1 MSEGRYRALIVDD
14 EAMARRMLTFALQR
28 EGFSCD
34 TAGDG
39 EEALLKLGR
48 SSFQLVVTDLRMPHK
63 NGHALAVELLKDADR
78 PVIAVHTSVV
88 EPRLAKDMMI
98 RGVDDIVYKPTDY
111 AAFAAKMKILVARR
125 QHQIRFHGGAAGDT
139 PHAAGEP
146 GSAVA
151 ASLPGKLSRADV
163 VSQLSVNTGAM
174 PISQTALDVYRL
186 TLNPD
191 SEAVEIAEAVER
203 DPTLTSEV
211 LRLGNSTHYNPS
223 GKELCDL
230 KDCVLRVGRR
240 RIGELALAANACAA
254 IKGKKSLVGIDAD
267 LAWRRSLAAGIA
279 AQLLV
284 DQGRSPQAGH
294 GLVLGAVMHLL
305 GRVLLSNVFT
315 SEYKKLIEVA
325 RQSGEALVTL
335 EQETFS
341 ATQSE
346 IMSELL
352 TIWKIPAEVA
362 GPLRHVDR
370 QYGSLASLSEAER
383 SRIELV
389 KLAVLIGEVA
399 VGHWEPWDLIE
410 LPSIRVIERVG
421 AASLHNVVRA
431 TREELL
437 SVGGGAPVGRANKSG
452 QSLPVRRVGYVRAVD
467 RGYDFLA
474 AILPTM
480 GVELSVSGFEA
491 HDHVIINGLDAK
503 VDEIRSVMAAYD
515 RPQTK
520 LFCETCNEERFR
532 RCGETLALPNS
543 MARLDLIR
551 WLDAAAPA
559 EGRPAIAPVLA
570 DA

>member
-1 MSEGRYRALIVDD
+1 MSETRYRALVVDD
-14 EAMARRMLTFALQR
+14 EAIARRMLTFALQR

-39 EEALLKLGR
+39 EEALLKLARGG
-48 SSFQLVVTDLRMPHK
+48 FHLVVTDLRMPHK
-63 NGHALAVELLKDADR
+63 NGHALAVELLKYADR

-125 QHQIRFHGGAAGDT
+125 QHQQKPSGGAAGES
-139 PHAAGEP
+139 PQPAAQP
-146 GSAVA
+146 GSTAA
-151 ASLPGKLSRADV
+151 ASLPGTLSRDEV
-163 VSQLSVNTGAM
+163 VSQLSVSTGAM

-223 GKELCDL
+223 GKELSDL

-240 RIGELALAANACAA
+240 RIGELALAANACAT
-254 IKGKKSLVGIDAD
+254 IKGKKSLTGMDAD
-267 LAWRRSLAAGIA
+267 LAWHRSLAAGIA
-279 AQLLV
+279 AQLLI

-305 GRVLLSNVFT
+305 GRVLLANVFT
-315 SEYKKLIEVA
+315 SEYKKMIEVA
-325 RQSGEALVTL
+325 RQTGEALVTL
-335 EQETFS
+335 EQSTFS

-352 TIWKIPAEVA
+352 THWKIPAEVA
-362 GPLRHVDR
+362 DPLRHVER
-370 QYGSLASLSEAER
+370 HYGTLTSLPEAER
-383 SRIELV
+383 SRVELI

-421 AASLHNVVRA
+421 AASLHDVVRA
-431 TREELL
+431 TREELD
-437 SVGGGAPVGRANKSG
+437 SVSGGAPIGRAKPR
-452 QSLPVRRVGYVRAVD
+452 QPMPVRRVGYLRAAD
-467 RGYDFLA
+467 RGFDFLA
-474 AILPTM
+474 AILPSM
-480 GVELSVSGFEA
+480 GVELSVSGFES

-503 VDEIRSVMAAYD
+503 IEEIRAVMAVYD
-515 RPQTK
+515 RQQTK
-520 LFCETCNEERFR
+520 LFCEDSNEERFKR
-532 RCGETLALPNS
+532 YGATLALPNS
-543 MARLDLIR
+543 FAHLDLIH
-551 WLDAAAPA
+551 WLDTEGPA
-559 EGRPAIAPVLA
+559 EERTATAPVLA